1 MIDKASAPDLIIR
14 TDVSAHIG
22 MGHLRRCLTL
32 ADGLK
37 GHGHPV
43 SFITKPYDERLIAM
57 IERAGYPAHRL
68 PLECS
73 LEQDCAATIRLAQQ
87 VDPKASVLLDSYSI
101 DEPYQR
107 SVKEAGLNLI
117 VIDDLAAHPVYAD
130 LLLNQNIYA
139 QQEMYSAQPYI
150 RLLLGPRYALLRREF
165 AHLHER
171 KKSVPKQ
178 AGNILVTLGG
188 SDPENQ
194 TLKVM
199 QALAML
205 DEPPEVRVILGAGYR
220 GQESLQP
227 LLAQVGSRFSI
238 HTDVRAMSPMMA
250 WADLAISG
258 GGSTCW
264 ELACTGVPN
273 AILVLAENQ
282 RRNAIGLSQ
291 AGVSVNLGW
300 WEEATVTV
308 ANLLGDQRKRKEMS
322 NPGRALVDGRGVE
335 RVVAGVGRLCKG
347 MTKGE
352 NDGKIICG

>member
-139 QQEMYSAQPYI
+139 QPEMYSAQPYT
-150 RLLLGPRYALLRREF
+150 RLLLGPRYALLRYEF
-165 AHLHER
+165 VHLHE
-171 KKSVPKQ
+171 
-178 AGNILVTLGG
+178 
-188 SDPENQ
+188 
-194 TLKVM
+194 
-199 QALAML
+199 
-205 DEPPEVRVILGAGYR
+205 
-220 GQESLQP
+220 
-227 LLAQVGSRFSI
+227 
-238 HTDVRAMSPMMA
+238 
-250 WADLAISG
+250 
-258 GGSTCW
+258 
-264 ELACTGVPN
+264 
-273 AILVLAENQ
+273 
-282 RRNAIGLSQ
+282 
-291 AGVSVNLGW
+291 
-300 WEEATVTV
+300 
-308 ANLLGDQRKRKEMS
+308 
-322 NPGRALVDGRGVE
+322 
-335 RVVAGVGRLCKG
+335 
-347 MTKGE
+347 
-352 NDGKIICG
+352 